1 MNSITSS
8 IWHTKKEKPTEDKT
22 IFAQHKS
29 FRDGCIDCFLWEKQ
43 EFTEAIRKD
52 VIAWTYLD
60 NLLVCEQE
68 LIRTRKALEQSEICC
83 TEWEK
88 QALDYKAENI
98 ALSGDLERTR
108 KALDVAVDAL
118 KTAKDCCS
126 DYSIECLAKE
136 TLEQITAEQKDV
148 K

>member
-1 MNSITSS
+1 MSSITSS

-52 VIAWTYLD
+52 IIAWTYLD

-68 LIRTRKALEQSEICC
+68 LIRTRKALEI
-83 TEWEK
+83 
-88 QALDYKAENI
+88 
-98 ALSGDLERTR
+98 
-108 KALDVAVDAL
+108 AVDAL
-118 KTAKDCCS
+118 KKIGFGDGVPPDENYAYNYINIAADAHHQ
-126 DYSIECLAKE
+126 IKE
-136 TLEQITAEQKDV
+136 LEQKENKI
-148 K
+148 

>member
-1 MNSITSS
+1 MISITSS

-29 FRDGCIDCFLWEKQ
+29 FRHGCIDCFLWEKQ

-60 NLLVCEQE
+60 NLLACEQE
-68 LIRTRKALEQSEICC
+68 LI
-83 TEWEK
+83 
-88 QALDYKAENI
+88 
-98 ALSGDLERTR
+98 RTR

-118 KTAKDCCS
+118 KSIDWCGQDYANAQGALDEITA
-126 DYSIECLAKE
+126 
-136 TLEQITAEQKDV
+136 LEQKEQQ
-148 K
+148 